1 MSKSKENQHFQGGLP
16 VTGLYDHQGVLR
28 VSGDLEDCLAY
39 AELFGFEVESFSLVS
54 LVGELPVRSHPANSN

>member
-1 MSKSKENQHFQGGLP
+1 M
-16 VTGLYDHQGVLR
+16 TGLYDHQGVLR